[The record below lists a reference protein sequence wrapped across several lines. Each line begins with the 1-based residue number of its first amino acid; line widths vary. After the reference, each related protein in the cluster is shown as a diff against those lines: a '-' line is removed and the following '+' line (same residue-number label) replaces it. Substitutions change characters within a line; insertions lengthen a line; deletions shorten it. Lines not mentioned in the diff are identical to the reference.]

1 VNGTEV
7 KGKTIQDRLAAFGR
21 YCRDA
26 GLRLTYQRQEI
37 FRELAEFPD
46 HPSAETLYHRLR
58 NRIPTLSLDTV
69 YRTLAT
75 FAERGLINK
84 VETVENQARFEA
96 AIGRHHHL
104 MCTNCKEIIDFDWP
118 AVDESA
124 LPDDVKAWGR
134 IDARSAVLYGICNKC
149 VK

>member
-1 VNGTEV
+1 MNGAGEN
-7 KGKTIQDRLAAFGR
+7 GKTIHEKLAEFGR
-21 YCRDA
+21 YCRSA

-37 FRELAEFPD
+37 YRELAEFPD
-46 HPSAETLYHRLR
+46 HPSAETLYQRLR
-58 NRIPTLSLDTV
+58 SRIPTLSLDTV

-104 MCTNCKEIIDFDWP
+104 MCTKCKEIIDFDWP
-118 AVDESA
+118 VVDEA
-124 LPDDVKAWGR
+124 TLPADLKSWGR
-134 IDARSAVLYGICNKC
+134 IDTRSAVLYGICSKC
-149 VK
+149 MK